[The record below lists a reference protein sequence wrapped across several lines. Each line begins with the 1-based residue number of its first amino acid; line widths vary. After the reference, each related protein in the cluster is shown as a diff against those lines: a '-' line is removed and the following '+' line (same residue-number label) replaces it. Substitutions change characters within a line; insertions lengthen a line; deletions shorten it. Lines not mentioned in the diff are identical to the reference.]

1 MAQLQVS
8 LPLGWIHTA
17 FQSVSK
23 DHEDGSTPRGCSA
36 MTTEVAAVVGLL
48 ASREASYLIG
58 QVIVVNGGNSIRY
71 QRTSL

>member
-1 MAQLQVS
+1 MISS
-8 LPLGWIHTA
+8 LTGPVLAIRNDIA
-17 FQSVSK
+17 Y
-23 DHEDGSTPRGCSA
+23 GSTKVG
-36 MTTEVAAVVGLL
+36 MVGLV